1 MHHILGN
8 NIKSRSAINRVKL
21 GLKNGPA
28 RDCESP
34 EDARV
39 GLFYAYHVCSRPL
52 TCIFAIILILAAL
65 IHFNLFYLFHVE

>member
-1 MHHILGN
+1 
-8 NIKSRSAINRVKL
+8 L

-39 GLFYAYHVCSRPL
+39 GLNAHHVCSRPL
-52 TCIFAIILILAAL
+52 TCIVAIVLSLAAFFY
-65 IHFNLFYLFHVE
+65 FNLFFWYLFPVE

>member
-1 MHHILGN
+1 
-8 NIKSRSAINRVKL
+8 L

-39 GLFYAYHVCSRPL
+39 GLFYAHHVCSRPL
-52 TCIFAIILILAAL
+52 TCIVAIVLILAAY
-65 IHFNLFYLFHVE
+65 FNLFWYHFYVK

>member
-1 MHHILGN
+1 
-8 NIKSRSAINRVKL
+8 L

-52 TCIFAIILILAAL
+52 TCIVAIILILAAL